1 MRDKINT
8 IVPAIVMVIVLGV
21 RWHAV
26 TGYSIDAIEDM
37 GLCAAATAAL
47 LLSLFNL
54 AKLSNRSTN

>member
-21 RWHAV
+21 RWHVIAE
-26 TGYSIDAIEDM
+26 YSIDGIEDM

-54 AKLSNRSTN
+54 TNRSTNH